1 MMPPY
6 CTRVAKLLA
15 ASVFA
20 IAAATTP
27 AVGFLYSAPVA
38 HAEGGV
44 PDPGPVT
51 VPETDV
57 QQPGN
62 SAGCQP
68 GESLNPDNG
77 NCEPTMSAVPAGSG
91 DAAVAPTPMSATGD
105 TTRTIDSGEPADLVP
120 NINGDSCTGYW
131 ESTVCYAEQGQAA
144 VQPRSTI
151 SSSP

>member
-1 MMPPY
+1 MPLY
-6 CTRVAKLLA
+6 STRVAKLLA
-15 ASVFA
+15 MTVFA

-27 AVGFLYSAPVA
+27 AAGLLYSAPVA

-51 VPETDV
+51 VPEPDA
-57 QQPGN
+57 QQPGY
-62 SAGCQP
+62 SSGCQS
-68 GESLNPDNG
+68 GESLNPENG
-77 NCEPTMSAVPAGSG
+77 NCEPTMSPLTAGSG
-91 DAAVAPTPMSATGD
+91 DDVAAAPPSATGD
-105 TTRTIDSGEPADLVP
+105 TTRTIDSGLPADLVP

-144 VQPRSTI
+144 VQPKSTI